1 MAVLWQYYG
10 GIIAVVSQYGGSTM
24 AVLWQYYGGII
35 VVLWQHYGSTVVVLW
50 WYYSSAMAVLWLC
63 CGGTMAVFGSTM
75 AVLWHYW
82 AMFGSTM
89 AVFQQQCVDSV
100 STFPISLEGLKKWK
114 SIDQVD
120 QIRLLIWWVTGSGR
134 KTETLCIEM
143 DPIF

>member
-1 MAVLWQYYG
+1 MAVLW
-10 GIIAVVSQYGGSTM
+10 
-24 AVLWQYYGGII
+24 WYYGGII
-35 VVLWQHYGSTVVVLW
+35 VVLWQYYGCAVVVPWQYLAALW
-50 WYYSSAMAVLWLC
+50 QY
-63 CGGTMAVFGSTM
+63 CGITV
-75 AVLWHYW
+75 